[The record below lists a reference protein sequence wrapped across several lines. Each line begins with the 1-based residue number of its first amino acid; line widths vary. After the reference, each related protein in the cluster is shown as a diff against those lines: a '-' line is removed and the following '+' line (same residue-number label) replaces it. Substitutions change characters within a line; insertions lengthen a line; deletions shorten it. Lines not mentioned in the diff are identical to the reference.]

1 MKKEKETRYFS
12 IKNLEVRVTPPAG
25 TGAGEEDD
33 QINATVSG
41 YVVKFNERSELIFD
55 EFYEKVGAG
64 AFSRSLKENT
74 IKALWNHDSNLVLGS
89 TKSQTLRLRED
100 NIGLYFE
107 IDLPNN
113 DIGENSLESIQRGD
127 VDGVSFGF
135 TVRADS
141 WAFIEAEDVYER
153 TLLDIDLV
161 EISPTPFPAYEGS
174 SEVAVVQRSM
184 QESNIQ
190 TKEQRH
196 LQKVKKEQI
205 DLKIKLIELEN

>member
-1 MKKEKETRYFS
+1 MNKGKETRYFS
-12 IKNLEVRVTPPAG
+12 LKNLEVRVTPPAG
-25 TGAGEEDD
+25 AGEDD

-41 YVVKFNERSELIFD
+41 YVVKFNERSELIFG
-55 EFYEKVGAG
+55 EFYEKVASG
-64 AFSRSLKENT
+64 AFSRSLKENI
-74 IKALWNHDSNLVLGS
+74 IKALWNHDTSLVLGS

-161 EISPTPFPAYEGS
+161 EISPTPFPAYENS

-184 QESNIQ
+184 QESNVQ

-196 LQKVKKEQI
+196 LQKAKKEQI